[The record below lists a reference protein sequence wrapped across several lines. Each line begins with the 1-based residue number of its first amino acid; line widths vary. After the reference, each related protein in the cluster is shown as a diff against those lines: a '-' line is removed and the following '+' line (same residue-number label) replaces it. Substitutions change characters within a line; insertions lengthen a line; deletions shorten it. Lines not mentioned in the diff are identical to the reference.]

1 MNFMKFSKLK
11 RSFTLAEVLITLGI
25 IGIVAAMTMPSLIQN
40 TNDKQT
46 VSRLKKV
53 YSSLSQ
59 AYIMLTAEYGDPTNW
74 GIVVANGGNADTPTE
89 EGTKSSVNLANL
101 FAKYMRTIKNCGA
114 GKGCF
119 SSGSTVDNR
128 QDIGKIMLNDGTSLG
143 FAGLNGECTN
153 NRGNTKHLS
162 SVCAWIIVDTNG
174 NRRPNQ
180 YGVDIFEFSLTK
192 YGIIPYGTPEDTTWS
207 FETTCFKS
215 GKYNGCTAWVLYNE
229 NLDYRKCSD
238 LGWKTKTKCK

>member
-1 MNFMKFSKLK
+1 MNFIKPAKLK
-11 RSFTLAEVLITLGI
+11 CGFTLAEILITSGI

-40 TNDKQT
+40 KSDKDT

-59 AYIMLTAEYGDPTNW
+59 AYFMLSAKYGDPTNW
-74 GIVVANGGNADTPTE
+74 GIVSANGGTPGVPTE
-89 EGTKSSVNLANL
+89 EGKKSSVNLANL
-101 FAKYMRTIKNCGA
+101 FAIYMRTVKNCGVS
-114 GKGCF
+114 KGCF
-119 SSGSTVDNR
+119 SPGSNVDTR
-128 QDIGKIMLNDGTSLG
+128 QDVGKIVLNDGTALG
-143 FAGLNGECTN
+143 FAGLSGECTN
-153 NRGNTKHLS
+153 NRGNTKHLA

-180 YGVDIFEFSLTK
+180 YGVDIFEFALTK
-192 YGIIPYGTPEDTTWS
+192 YGIIPYGTPEDTACP

-215 GKYNGCTAWVLYNE
+215 NKYNGCTAWVLYNE
-229 NLDYRKCSD
+229 NLDYRKCSG